1 MGMDSIWHWAILL
14 TVVLLIFGTGKL
26 AKMGPDIGNAVKGF
40 KQALHSSEPPA
51 AKEHADA
58 VEAVSSL
65 SSGASL
71 SAKND
76 GASASG

>member
-40 KQALHSSEPPA
+40 KQALHGSEQQDVKQGADVIEA
-51 AKEHADA
+51 AA
-58 VEAVSSL
+58 SL
-65 SSGASL
+65 SSGAAQA
-71 SAKND
+71 AKD
-76 GASASG
+76 DAGSRPG